1 MQALGSNLGPDELL
15 ARLRDVEP
23 PKNRSTA

>member
-1 MQALGSNLGPDELL
+1 VLEHRSGK

-23 PKNRSTA
+23 PGAVPPSTP